1 VLIRKHGL
9 SHRIRPP
16 ETFIRAMNKLCIEM
30 THTRKKKDAKKA
42 RKKILRR
49 MKTLMKTIE
58 GHARNYHAVLEERW
72 NETDWS
78 EIEAQI
84 VLDRIQGILD
94 QLPQA
99 IHQAHERIIGER
111 RVANSEK
118 ILSLYDPDIH
128 VLVRGKAGAEV
139 EFGNG
144 LYLAEQADGLIVDW
158 DFMQDQP
165 PSDSQLVN
173 SSIERITKTY
183 GKPGSYTGDRG
194 FDSSSTRTDLE
205 KLCIINAICP
215 RSIPMLKE
223 KLEDEG
229 FCVLQKRRGST
240 EGRIGIFKNA
250 YLGTPLRSKGFAHRK
265 NRIEWCIL
273 GHNLWKLAT
282 MAAQKLT
289 EIEAELAAVA

>member
-1 VLIRKHGL
+1 
-9 SHRIRPP
+9 
-16 ETFIRAMNKLCIEM
+16 
-30 THTRKKKDAKKA
+30 
-42 RKKILRR
+42 
-49 MKTLMKTIE
+49 MKTIE

-72 NETDWS
+72 AETDWS

-99 IHQAHERIIGER
+99 MHQAHERIIGER

-165 PSDSQLVN
+165 PSDSKLVK
-173 SSIERITKTY
+173 SSIERITGSY
-183 GKPGSYTGDRG
+183 GKPDSYTGDRG
-194 FDSSSTRTDLE
+194 FDSANARTDLE
-205 KLCIINAICP
+205 ELGIINAICP
-215 RSIPMLKE
+215 RSVPLLKE

-229 FCVLQKRRGST
+229 FCLLQKRRGST

-250 YLGTPLRSKGFAHRK
+250 YLGTPLRSKGYENRK
-265 NRIEWCIL
+265 TRIEWCIL
-273 GHNLWKLAT
+273 GHNLWKLAA
-282 MAAQKLT
+282 MAAQKRAEL
-289 EIEAELAAVA
+289 EAELAAAA